1 MVFKPKQSGNPSGR
15 PKHVDPRSQD
25 LQAFCREHK
34 LDIQRVGEIALGKA
48 VKDQEPWAIKLC
60 MEYFYPKPGTFV
72 AISRQENTEVSLKI
86 ESFVNA
92 LPFEDQQT
100 FLKLWM
106 KSKKGIP
113 AFSAAD
119 MADEKS
125 IDDDST
131 INNLNDDE
139 FIVVDTDSGKP
150 D

>member
-1 MVFKPKQSGNPSGR
+1 
-15 PKHVDPRSQD
+15 
-25 LQAFCREHK
+25 
-34 LDIQRVGEIALGKA
+34 
-48 VKDQEPWAIKLC
+48 

-72 AISRQENTEVSLKI
+72 AISKQENTEVSLKI

-119 MADEKS
+119 MADEKI
-125 IDDDST
+125 IDGVST

-139 FIVVDTDSGKP
+139 FIVVNTDSGKP